1 METSEVKKSHHGY
14 NTKRLRE
21 ILGIKQ
27 EDFAERIGMS
37 QQTISRFENTETLDE
52 ETLRKI
58 ADASKVPVE
67 AIKNFSDGQTNNFIN
82 TFYDNSGFNYQ
93 CTFNPLDKVIELYE
107 RIIQTERE
115 KVALLEE
122 VLKYKK

>member
-58 ADASKVPVE
+58 ADALKVPVE

>member
-27 EDFAERIGMS
+27 EDFAERMGMS

-58 ADASKVPVE
+58 ADALKVPVE
-67 AIKNFSDGQTNNFIN
+67 AIKNFSDGNTNNFIN